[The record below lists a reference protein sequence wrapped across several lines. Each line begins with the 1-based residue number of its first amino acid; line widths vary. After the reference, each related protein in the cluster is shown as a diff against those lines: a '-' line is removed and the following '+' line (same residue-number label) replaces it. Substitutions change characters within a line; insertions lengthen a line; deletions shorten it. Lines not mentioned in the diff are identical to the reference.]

1 MSKVTSKRQVTI
13 PKRIADEYG
22 ISEGDDIMWIAE
34 GGAIKVLP
42 HQQPAPPIDPK
53 ERLELFDQATERQ
66 QRREVGR
73 IVATPPGDRG
83 WTREELHDRDG
94 TR

>member
-34 GGAIKVLP
+34 GEAIKVLP
-42 HQQPAPPIDPK
+42 HQQQAVAIGRED
-53 ERLELFDQATERQ
+53 RLHLFDQATERQ
-66 QRREVGR
+66 RERDAERR
-73 IVATPPGDRG
+73 TTSPPKDRG
-83 WTREELHDRDG
+83 WTREELHDRDS

>member
-42 HQQPAPPIDPK
+42 HQQPEPVIGREA
-53 ERLELFDQATERQ
+53 RLELFDQATERQ
-66 QRREVGR
+66 QRRDAGL
-73 IVATPPGDRG
+73 IVATPPKDRG

>member
-22 ISEGDDIMWIAE
+22 ISEGDEILWIAE

-42 HQQPAPPIDPK
+42 YRDLTPPVDLN
-53 ERLELFDQATERQ
+53 ERLELFDQATARQ
-66 QRREVGR
+66 QLRDSGWTKP
-73 IVATPPGDRG
+73 TPPKDRG
-83 WTREELHDRDG
+83 WTREELHDRGG